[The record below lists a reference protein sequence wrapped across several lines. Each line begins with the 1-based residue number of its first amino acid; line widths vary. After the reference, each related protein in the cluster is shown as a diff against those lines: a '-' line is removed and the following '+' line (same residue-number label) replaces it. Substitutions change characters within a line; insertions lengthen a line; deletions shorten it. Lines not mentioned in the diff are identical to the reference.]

1 MYICNDACF
10 LMAYFV
16 CNFSNNLFD
25 DLNPHNMSCATSTD
39 LSRAIDSSVKEKIND
54 LTGNDDYEFGD
65 LR

>member
-1 MYICNDACF
+1 MHSYF
-10 LMAYFV
+10 LCSA
-16 CNFSNNLFD
+16 
-25 DLNPHNMSCATSTD
+25 D